1 MTSAGRCRVGLSVV
15 AVASLLGC
23 AGPAVLDDQLHAGGT
38 QTTEVSVEDREVT
51 LSARFAAPVA
61 ADERFMVEWVFPDG
75 RVYLRK
81 PVRPGLDGYDVLET
95 SMPIRDRGPARHP
108 GIWHVR
114 LWHHGDKLLER
125 SFEINE
131 PAPSAA
137 SDARAF
143 TNLAYCGP
151 ARWNDPVI
159 STRAAGPVAVG
170 VPGAWI
176 GGNVL
181 AVAGATYSRA
191 VLLTGCAP
199 G

>member
-1 MTSAGRCRVGLSVV
+1 MTPAGRCRVGLSVV
-15 AVASLLGC
+15 AVASLVAC
-23 AGPAVLDDQLHAGGT
+23 AGPVVVDDQLHVGGT
-38 QTTEVSVEDREVT
+38 QTTEYSVEDQEVI
-51 LSARFAAPVA
+51 LSARFPAPVA
-61 ADERFMVEWVFPDG
+61 ADERFVVEWLFPDG

-81 PVRPGLDGYDVLET
+81 PVRPGPEDHDVLET

-114 LWHHGDKLLER
+114 LWHQGDKLVER

-137 SDARAF
+137 SDAREFA
-143 TNLAYCGP
+143 NLAYCGP

-159 STRAAGPVAVG
+159 STRAGGALATG

-176 GGNVL
+176 GGDLL
-181 AVAGATYSRA
+181 AAAGATYSRA